1 MGAIIPAILPQS
13 REDLAEKLLRL
24 QGLVDEVQVDIVD
37 GTVGGH
43 AAWPYSHGRVAIED
57 DQIMPYLGPLR
68 FEADLLVENPEE
80 LLGTWIRTGATRITV
95 HAETTRNLPQVVRDI
110 RTRYGY
116 DKDFAPDLLSF
127 GLSVNIGTDVS
138 LIEPYLDQCDYVQF
152 MGIAHIGMQGEPFD
166 TRALQKISGFHKKY
180 PDMMIQVD
188 GGVSLETA
196 PALLQAGAT
205 RLVVG
210 SALWKRPDVS
220 VAIGEFRTLLEEYGL
235 YS

>member
-1 MGAIIPAILPQS
+1 MSAIIPAILPQS

-43 AAWPYSHGRVAIED
+43 AAWPYTHGRVTIED
-57 DQIMPYLGPLR
+57 DQIMPYLGGLR
-68 FEADLLVENPEE
+68 FEADLLVENPED
-80 LLGTWIRTGATRITV
+80 LLGTWIRTGATRVIV
-95 HAETTRNLPQVVRDI
+95 HAETTRSLPQVVRDI

-127 GLSVNIGTDVS
+127 GLSVNIGTDLT

-152 MGIAHIGMQGEPFD
+152 MGIARIGMQGEPFD
-166 TRALQKISGFHKKY
+166 PRVLQKISAFHKRH
-180 PDMMIQVD
+180 PDMLIQVD

-196 PALLQAGAT
+196 PALLQAGAS

-210 SALWKRPDVS
+210 SALWKQPDVAA
-220 VAIGEFRTLLEEYGL
+220 AIGQFHTLLEEYGL
-235 YS
+235 G